1 MSDLATDDDTQPG
14 FFTGAIHRVDGLTMY
29 LFVAVWISV
38 AAYSCLYN
46 GDCFLLIM
54 PLIFASAS
62 VFLYTM
68 SSSSA
73 SWQLVG
79 AGAIAVVNGFF
90 LYGYPI

>member
-1 MSDLATDDDTQPG
+1 MSDLATDGETQPD
-14 FFTGAIHRVDGLTMY
+14 FFTSAIRRADGLTMY
-29 LFVAVWISV
+29 LFVAVWIGV

-54 PLIFASAS
+54 PLIFASVS

-68 SSSSA
+68 SSSYT
-73 SWQLVG
+73 SWQVVG
-79 AGAIAVVNGFF
+79 AGAIAVVNGIF